1 MKDKLFSTIDSLNE
15 EYITFWQDVCNIESP
30 TDCKEG
36 IDKVSSYF
44 ANKALAKGWQ
54 VETIPF
60 ERAGDL
66 VIITANASSNEAPIS
81 FSGHLDTVH
90 PIGMFGYPPVKIE
103 GDKIYGPGVT
113 DCKGG
118 VVAGFMAMDALIKC
132 GYTKRPLQL
141 LLQVDEEHSMSKKQ
155 TIKTIGEKAKNAVAF
170 FNLEGGDY
178 GEICLQRKGIS
189 TFTFRITGIEAHSS
203 KCATEGASA
212 IREAAYK
219 ILELEKFKDADGITC
234 SCGVIKGGTVSNTV
248 PGYCE
253 FRANFRYW
261 SMDEY
266 AVVENFCTELAKKVF
281 VQGCVTEVER
291 TGHRVAMFDSPLNR
305 ELLRKMN
312 DIFVK
317 NGLPALTPVKKMG
330 ASDAADITSYG
341 IPCVECVGVVGGK
354 IHSIGEYAEIK
365 SLTHSA
371 KLLAIATSEL

>member
-248 PGYCE
+248 PGYCA

-266 AVVENFCTELAKKVF
+266 AVVENFCTELAKKVY
-281 VQGCVTEVER
+281 VQGCTTEVER

-371 KLLAIATSEL
+371 KLLALATSEL